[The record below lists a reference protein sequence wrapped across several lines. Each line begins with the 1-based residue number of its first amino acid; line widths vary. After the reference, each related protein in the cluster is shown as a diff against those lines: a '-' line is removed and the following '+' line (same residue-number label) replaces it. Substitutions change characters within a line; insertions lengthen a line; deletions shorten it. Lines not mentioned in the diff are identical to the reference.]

1 MSVAKRLA
9 AFVQTVEG
17 RSALVQVDGTI
28 HSTWKHPSTS
38 LRVF

>member
-17 RSALVQVDGTI
+17 LVQVDGTI